1 MLQGQSEYHLGAVMA
16 IDIEIGQGPC
26 LVHFGYR
33 GCFEDHQKVYSED
46 HKCTVMATRVGL
58 NNND

>member
-1 MLQGQSEYHLGAVMA
+1 MDAVLA
-16 IDIEIGQGPC
+16 IAIEIGQGPC

-33 GCFEDHQKVYSED
+33 SCFEDHQKDYVEN

-58 NNND
+58 GQQ